1 MIKTMGLLPIILSA
15 GMVGLGIRQ
24 VNTEPP
30 SRVKAIALD
39 NNGKVVA
46 STPVNQRGK
55 FKFNGLPAGTYD
67 IKIVSLDYKDTLTLK
82 KIEANAGI
90 AEYKTELAFTQPKMN
105 PGDRELKKPESGT
118 IEVAPYIVRREVPAT
133 APETT
138 VDAIEKRDYM
148 EDFGPEEVR
157 TAKSAKEGDIAITTG
172 EVPPVEGIDIAR
184 QKAGQLTAGQWRDID
199 NWEKWLKTNNDE
211 EVKNH
216 QNTWNMYPV
225 HRFAFEIANK
235 NKKPLIAARLN
246 LVNSSG
252 EVAWTAFTDNK
263 GRAEMW
269 PTLYAKNQTD
279 EKYTLQIVAG
289 EQSAKFSKIS
299 YGNTIQKFEVK
310 FEAEPLKAAD
320 IAFVVDATGSMGDE
334 IAYLQAEMLDVITR
348 AQANA
353 NCLNLRLGSVFYR
366 DNGDEY
372 VTRVSDFSNNFIE
385 VSDFMMEQSAAGG
398 GDFPEAVD
406 AALQAAVDSMQ
417 WRSNAAAKILF
428 LVLDAPPHSQP
439 EQIAKMQKY
448 TRLAAEK
455 GIKIIPIA
463 SSGIDKPTEFLMK
476 YLAIATNGT
485 YVYLTDHSGIGNT
498 HLKPTGVKEDVG
510 YLNDIL
516 VQIVN
521 ENLKIEGCEINNNT
535 TNPNPQPGT
544 VEIKTN
550 GQWQVQFYP
559 NPAVN
564 EIKLKSTEGINE
576 VSVVSLR
583 GQTLLSKK
591 YNTPLTEI
599 KMDVSNFNNGVY
611 VVTVKKGEQVIT
623 CKMMILH

>member
-1 MIKTMGLLPIILSA
+1 MGLMPLILSA
-15 GMVGLGIRQ
+15 GVVGLGIRQ
-24 VNTEPP
+24 MNTTEPP

-39 NNGKVVA
+39 SKGKTVA
-46 STPVNQRGK
+46 STSVNQRGK

-82 KIEANAGI
+82 QVEAGENI
-90 AEYKTELAFTQPKMN
+90 AEYKTELAFTQPKTN
-105 PGDRELKKPESGT
+105 PADRELRKTEFEKTS
-118 IEVAPYIVRREVPAT
+118 IAPFLGGHASYAAPAVS
-133 APETT
+133 ETR
-138 VDAIEKRDYM
+138 VDAVERRDYM
-148 EDFGPEEVR
+148 EDYGPDIAH
-157 TAKSAKEGDIAITTG
+157 TGKSSKEGDYTIVPG
-172 EVPPVEGIDIAR
+172 ETPPVESADVVR
-184 QKAGQLTAGQWRDID
+184 QKAGQLTASQWRDLD

-225 HRFAFEIANK
+225 HRFAFEIADK

-246 LVNSSG
+246 LVNSLG
-252 EVAWTAFTDNK
+252 EVVWTTYTDNL

-269 PTLYAKNQTD
+269 PTLYAKTQTD

-289 EQSAKFSKIS
+289 EQSAKFSKIT
-299 YGNTIQKFEVK
+299 YGNTLQKFEVK
-310 FEAEPLKAAD
+310 FEAAPLKAAD

-348 AQANA
+348 AQGNA

-372 VTRVSDFSNNFIE
+372 VTRVSDFNNNFIE

-417 WRSNAAAKILF
+417 WRSNAVAKILF

-448 TRLAAEK
+448 TKLAAEK

-485 YVYLTDHSGIGNT
+485 YVYLTDHSGIGNS

-516 VQIVN
+516 VKIVN
-521 ENLKIEGCEINNNT
+521 DNLKIEGCEINNNAVS
-535 TNPNPQPGT
+535 PNLQPGT

-564 EIKLKSTEGINE
+564 EIKLKSTEGVSE

-583 GQTLLSKK
+583 GQTLLNKK
-591 YNTPLTEI
+591 YDTPLKEI
-599 KMDVSNFNNGVY
+599 KMEVSNFNSGVY

-623 CKMMILH
+623 CKMMVLH